1 MKYIKLLPFAIISLF
16 FSCEKVID
24 IDLNESEKQV
34 VIEAKLSEGTQSF
47 SVIISQT
54 APYFESQSPQSVD
67 NAIVTLRDE
76 TGSALLIPFQQN
88 GIYTSEVT
96 AISGRTYTLDVQIE
110 DKIYTANTFLPEKVE
125 LTELYTE
132 FRAAMGPNDE
142 GYLVYFRYE
151 DPPGVKN
158 YYRVVHSVNGVPQNT
173 GEDLQVLNDDFNDGS
188 NARFALFQQF
198 FQIQDT
204 VEVVLQHFDE
214 TSYDYY
220 NSLGDIVSGGVG
232 FGGGSVA
239 PGNPNSVWSDD
250 ALGYFSAI
258 HSDTLSIIVSE

>member
-1 MKYIKLLPFAIISLF
+1 MKYIKMLLIAMISLF
-16 FSCEKVID
+16 ISCEKVID
-24 IDLNESEKQV
+24 IELNESEQQV
-34 VIEAKLSEGTQSF
+34 VIEAKLSEGTQAF

-88 GIYTSEVT
+88 GIYSSEVT
-96 AISGRTYTLDVQIE
+96 AISGHTYTLEVQIE
-110 DKIYTANTFLPEKVE
+110 DKIYIANTFLPEKVE

-132 FRAAMGPNDE
+132 YRAAIGPNDA

-158 YYRVVHSVNGVPQNT
+158 YYRVVHSVNGVLQNT
-173 GEDLQVLNDDFNDGS
+173 GGDLQVLNDDLNDGS
-188 NARFALFQQF
+188 NARFALFRQI
-198 FQIQDT
+198 FQVQDT

-220 NSLGDIVSGGVG
+220 NSLGDIISSGSG

-239 PGNPNSVWSDD
+239 PGNPDSAWSGD

-258 HSDTLSIIVSE
+258 HSDTLSIVVRE